1 MNNNKRVPYGGAIGM
16 RSSSSM
22 DFHSHTAAAA
32 AAAAAV
38 LPRSSSAISLSSAA
52 AAAALKRANS
62 QDSTHSVMVPSKRA
76 EQRASIG
83 LDRRSSMSERVL
95 RAQSAGPERRRLRHN
110 KGEKSQPTTLWI
122 NSVTSTSSLPR
133 TLRSSGGRRPSSS
146 GYASS
151 IRSYESDLNSISE
164 DITLD
169 TSSIF
174 SSPKIVAS
182 KNIPPAITE
191 ELLSPP
197 AKHAPPSRTLS
208 PSKSA
213 MKDTSRSSSVVS
225 SQSDAEEMTHSA
237 KKKHVR
243 ISVSGVTST
252 PPPPIPAFRTAR
264 RPIELAHDIC
274 NNTGERKPEETNTV
288 FPSNGVDGV
297 VQKMEVTTASTTAG
311 KAPTE
316 GIIGAIA
323 VQETVTSAHLVKDNE
338 EKDSDSDGS
347 VYEDAS
353 DIIELDR
360 DEFPNLLAVVD
371 VITGETGQ
379 ANRGAAS
386 NEIVDKVPSPAQSA
400 AKSQPPAETHP
411 RQQAGSTPSRKP
423 VGSLSI
429 PFARIRT
436 SRPSTDAESESREK
450 SQNPTLQHPTPR
462 AAKPLNGI
470 LKTPSPD
477 LSRAASSDRQKSA
490 RGNNHSLP
498 ISYSGRSFASL
509 RSSNSPPPLP
519 SFDSTTEPNSV
530 RRDGG
535 SSSSSFRRN
544 TVGGSQATSGMEASL
559 RHILPSEVNP
569 SKPASQSTMNHGL
582 LHHNQPPQPATTR
595 SSAQP
600 SPFVVPFGQLR
611 RSDSG
616 SSFQR
621 ESGYESDCQAFG
633 FKKFSSAV
641 VPSQDQSSQAV
652 KRPQGHIALLDS
664 DSDCQS
670 PAYSRPSGLISRPL
684 GVPSSTITTGTFAGT
699 FKSRLADS
707 GPGDE
712 PAVAAPIIRKHFPS
726 NHPFAYEP
734 ATATDTSADI
744 PEEPS
749 YSYDD
754 ATAGV
759 AISVPAAVRSTV
771 SAPTT
776 PVKHRKLSQYQQHK
790 LTNQQKKEE
799 KERLKR
805 VQETRNYATNNINT
819 AVGPIANINSVPMP
833 QPRKKKFGGL
843 RKFFGLDH

>member
-1 MNNNKRVPYGGAIGM
+1 MNNNKRVPYGGPIGM

-22 DFHSHTAAAA
+22 DFHSHNNTAV
-32 AAAAAV
+32 AAAV

-62 QDSTHSVMVPSKRA
+62 QDSTHSVMVPSKRS

-83 LDRRSSMSERVL
+83 LERRSSMSERVL
-95 RAQSAGPERRRLRHN
+95 RAQSAGPERRRLRQN
-110 KGEKSQPTTLWI
+110 KRETSQLTTLWT

-164 DITLD
+164 DRTLD
-169 TSSIF
+169 TSSIL
-174 SSPKIVAS
+174 SSPKIAAS
-182 KNIPPAITE
+182 KNVPPAITE

-197 AKHAPPSRTLS
+197 VKHTPPSRALS

-213 MKDTSRSSSVVS
+213 MKDMSRPSSVVS
-225 SQSDAEEMTHSA
+225 SQSDTEEMTHSS

-243 ISVSGVTST
+243 ISFSGATST
-252 PPPPIPAFRTAR
+252 PPPAMPPFPIA
-264 RPIELAHDIC
+264 
-274 NNTGERKPEETNTV
+274 RKPQETNTAS
-288 FPSNGVDGV
+288 PSNDLDGV
-297 VQKMEVTTASTTAG
+297 VQKMEVKTVAATTIKS
-311 KAPTE
+311 PTE
-316 GIIGAIA
+316 INGATA
-323 VQETVTSAHLVKDNE
+323 VQQTVTSAHFVKDNE
-338 EKDSDSDGS
+338 EKDSDSEGS

-371 VITGETGQ
+371 GITGET
-379 ANRGAAS
+379 ANGDAAS
-386 NEIVDKVPSPAQSA
+386 KEIVDKVPSQAQSA
-400 AKSQPPAETHP
+400 AKSQPPAETLT
-411 RQQAGSTPSRKP
+411 RQLVGSTPSRKP
-423 VGSLSI
+423 VGSPMSI
-429 PFARIRT
+429 PFARMRT
-436 SRPSTDAESESREK
+436 SRRSTDAESESREK

-462 AAKPLNGI
+462 TAKPLNGV

-477 LSRAASSDRQKSA
+477 ISRTATSDHRKSA
-490 RGNNHSLP
+490 RGNHHSLP
-498 ISYSGRSFASL
+498 NSYSGRSFASL
-509 RSSNSPPPLP
+509 RGSSNSPPPLP
-519 SFDSTTEPNSV
+519 SFDATTELNSA
-530 RRDGG
+530 RQDG
-535 SSSSSFRRN
+535 STSSSSFRRN
-544 TVGGSQATSGMEASL
+544 TVGGSQATSGMKSSL
-559 RHILPSEVNP
+559 RHILPFEDRSTLRRLESTQ
-569 SKPASQSTMNHGL
+569 SKPASQSTMNHRV
-582 LHHNQPPQPATTR
+582 LHHSQSSQPATTKA
-595 SSAQP
+595 SMQP
-600 SPFVVPFGQLR
+600 SSFGVPFSRLR

-621 ESGYESDCQAFG
+621 EGDYESDNQAFG
-633 FKKFSSAV
+633 FKKFSSAAA
-641 VPSQDQSSQAV
+641 PSRDQSSQAV
-652 KRPQGHIALLDS
+652 KGPQDRIAILDS
-664 DSDCQS
+664 DSEGES

-684 GVPSSTITTGTFAGT
+684 GVPTSTSMTGTSADT

-707 GPGDE
+707 DSEDE
-712 PAVAAPIIRKHFPS
+712 PAVAAPIIRKQFPS

-744 PEEPS
+744 PEEPN

-759 AISVPAAVRSTV
+759 AVSDDVVPPVPPAVGSTG

-790 LTNQQKKEE
+790 LAKQQKKEE

-805 VQETRNYATNNINT
+805 VQETRNYGTNNINT
-819 AVGPIANINSVPMP
+819 AIGPIANINSVPMP

-843 RKFFGLDH
+843 RKFLGLDH